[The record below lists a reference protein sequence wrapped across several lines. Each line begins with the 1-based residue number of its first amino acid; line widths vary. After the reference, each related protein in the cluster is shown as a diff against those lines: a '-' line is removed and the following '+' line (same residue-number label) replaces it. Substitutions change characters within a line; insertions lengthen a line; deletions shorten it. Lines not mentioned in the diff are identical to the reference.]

1 MPWHVSGL
9 CRIATTGFTA
19 PFRYAEALLRE
30 PTKCSFRCRQV
41 TGPKDSLEISFLML
55 PCACLLVAWERSIPS
70 LILRVGV
77 LYHQTTKK
85 KRRENRL
92 ARVPLRHIGAL
103 SHWSRRVKNSTTEP
117 TNQPEPTR
125 QPTFF
130 PRLDRGWPERF
141 GKGPT
146 QGGNSREPLTVP

>member
-103 SHWSRRVKNSTTEP
+103 SHWSRRVKNSTTKGRKHGVATP
-117 TNQPEPTR
+117 GGGLTSSG
-125 QPTFF
+125 
-130 PRLDRGWPERF
+130 DRRDGLTAQVAF
-141 GKGPT
+141 GQKGPH
-146 QGGNSREPLTVP
+146 SWSCK